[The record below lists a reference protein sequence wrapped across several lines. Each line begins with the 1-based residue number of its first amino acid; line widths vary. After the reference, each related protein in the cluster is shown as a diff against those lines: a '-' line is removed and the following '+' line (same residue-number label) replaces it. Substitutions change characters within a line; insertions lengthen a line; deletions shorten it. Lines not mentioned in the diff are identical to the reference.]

1 MANLVPHN
9 DHNSLP
15 SVHRFSMP
23 HPSSEK
29 EPGYPQEETL
39 DLREILAV
47 LRRHKLLVAVITL
60 LVMGAATF
68 LAFRQA
74 PQYRASAVIRLKN
87 ERQSLTGGIQS
98 EAMDQVMGKAV
109 DPLLSQLQ
117 VLRSRSIAR
126 QVVERTGMRMHSVT
140 DGFSG
145 ARLENV
151 FVAPTVEDDTVTL
164 RFGTDGYAIQ
174 KGGKEAR
181 AFYGDQATLDGITL
195 TVTDRPS
202 VPQAKLAIVPEAV
215 AAQRLLDNLT
225 TRALEK
231 TDVVQVEFTHSD
243 PRVAQRVANSA
254 VEVFQTANAN
264 ESQQQSRRRRLFLE
278 EQLGKTDS
286 VLALAQLQLSDFRRR
301 EQVYSSRDKFAAQ
314 QSSMIELDVRREE
327 LVSDR
332 SVLGSLLTSLARS
345 DNRNLRTFVS
355 APGIASNPVI
365 AQLYTQLLQ
374 YQTARDSATAG
385 PWGSSAQNPDVQR
398 LNTLITN
405 TERRLVDAVQS
416 HVGALDAR
424 IRSLDEM
431 RARNTT
437 EIQGQPEKEAEE
449 MRLTQQVETATKL
462 ADQLRE
468 EYQKARIAEAVEVG
482 QVEVVDLAA
491 LPIAPIGSGRALKMV
506 FGLLLGLMLGGGAAF
521 LRDHLNTKV
530 QRRDELE
537 PLLRIPSLAVIPRI
551 AMNGKADAPRLR
563 LPLRSGNGHEV
574 ERPLERLVTVA
585 EGRSSGAEAYRSL
598 RTNLLFSQTSHAMRR
613 VLVTSAMAAEGKT
626 TTASNL
632 AVTFAQQGKNVLI
645 IDGDLRK
652 ARLHRVFGITREPG
666 LVDVI
671 AEFATLEDAIRPTTV
686 QNLSVLA
693 AGTLPPNPSELL
705 GSPRMRE
712 VLNEAA
718 EQFDLVLI
726 DAPPVLVAGDASIL
740 SVLVDGTVMVL
751 RAGQTDRGA
760 ALAAVQQLKSVGAHM
775 LGSVL
780 NDPDAKVASYEG
792 YYYYAYNYYGEE
804 EEHAGK

>member
-1 MANLVPHN
+1 MANIVPHN
-9 DHNSLP
+9 DQNSLP
-15 SVHRFSMP
+15 PAHRFSMSQSP
-23 HPSSEK
+23 NEN
-29 EPGYPQEETL
+29 EPAYQLEETL
-39 DLREILAV
+39 DLREILGV
-47 LRRHKLLVAVITL
+47 LRRHKLLVGVITL
-60 LVMGAATF
+60 LVVGVAMV

-87 ERQSLTGGIQS
+87 ERQALTGSIQND
-98 EAMDQVMGKAV
+98 AMDQVVGKAV

-117 VLRSRSIAR
+117 VLRSRSNAR
-126 QVVERTGMRMHSVT
+126 EVVKRTGMRLHST
-140 DGFSG
+140 TPGFSG
-145 ARLENV
+145 ALVENV
-151 FVAPTVEDDTVTL
+151 SIAPTVGNDSVSL
-164 RFGTDGYAIQ
+164 RFGTEGYAIE
-174 KGGKEAR
+174 KDGTEAR
-181 AFYGDQATLDGITL
+181 AFYGRQASLAGITL
-195 TVTDRPS
+195 TVTKRPA
-202 VPQAKLAIVPEAV
+202 VRHAQLVVVGEEA
-215 AAQRLLDNLT
+215 AAQHLLDNLT
-225 TRALEK
+225 TRALDK

-243 PRVAQRVANSA
+243 PHVAQRVANAA
-254 VEVFQTANAN
+254 VGVFQTANAS

-286 VLALAQLQLSDFRRR
+286 VLAVAQLQLSDFRRR

-314 QSSMIELDVRREE
+314 QTSMIELDVRREE

-332 SVLGSLLTSLARS
+332 RVFASLLNSLARS

-355 APGIASNPVI
+355 APGIAGNPVI
-365 AQLYTQLLQ
+365 SQLYTQLLQ
-374 YQTARDSATAG
+374 YQTARDSAMAG
-385 PWGSSAQNPDVQR
+385 PWGSAAQNPDVQR

-405 TERRLVDAVQS
+405 TERRLIDAVQS
-416 HVGALDAR
+416 HVGALEAR

-431 RARNTT
+431 KARNTV
-437 EIQGQPEKEAEE
+437 EIQGLPEKEAEE
-449 MRLTQQVETATKL
+449 MRLMQQVETANKL

-468 EYQKARIAEAVEVG
+468 EYQKARIAEAVEIG
-482 QVEVVDLAA
+482 QVEVVDFAG
-491 LPIAPIGSGRALKMV
+491 LPVTPIGSGRGLKITL
-506 FGLLLGLMLGGGAAF
+506 GLLIGLMLGGGAAF
-521 LRDHLNTKV
+521 LREHLDTKV
-530 QRRDELE
+530 RRRDELE
-537 PLLRIPSLAVIPRI
+537 PLLKIPSLAVIPRI
-551 AMNGKADAPRLR
+551 AMNGKAAVPRLR
-563 LPLRSGNGHEV
+563 LPLRADNGNAV
-574 ERPLERLVTVA
+574 ERPLERLVTIV

-598 RTNLLFSQTSHAMRR
+598 RTNLLFSQTALTTRR

-632 AVTFAQQGKNVLI
+632 AVTFAQQGKSVLI

-671 AEFATLEDAIRPTTV
+671 AGFASIDESIRPSGV

-712 VLNEAA
+712 VLDAA
-718 EQFDLVLI
+718 SERYDLVLI

-760 ALAAVQQLKSVGAHM
+760 ALAAVQQLKSVGATM

-804 EEHAGK
+804 EEAPAK

>member
-1 MANLVPHN
+1 MSNM
-9 DHNSLP
+9 LP
-15 SVHRFSMP
+15 EGWTPPPRPIQAAARPMP
-23 HPSSEK
+23 EA
-29 EPGYPQEETL
+29 EAYAVEDTL
-39 DLREILAV
+39 ELREAFGV
-47 LRRHKLLVAVITL
+47 LRRHKLLVATVAL
-60 LVMGAATF
+60 LVTSAAAY
-68 LAFRQA
+68 LAFNQA
-74 PQYRASAVIRLKN
+74 PEYRASAVIRLKN
-87 ERQSLTGGIQS
+87 ERQALTGGIQN

-117 VLRSRSIAR
+117 VLRSRSIAKR
-126 QVVERTGMRMHSVT
+126 VVEQTALRLQPVT
-140 DGFSG
+140 SGFSA
-145 ARLENV
+145 ARLHNV
-151 FVAPTVEDDTVTL
+151 SVAPNLDNDTFAL
-164 RFGTDGYAIQ
+164 RFGSQGYAIQ
-174 KGGKEAR
+174 KNDRESRAWYGEPASLGG
-181 AFYGDQATLDGITL
+181 LTL
-195 TVTDRPS
+195 TVTERPN
-202 VPQAKLAIVPEAV
+202 VPRATVTVVPEHIAV
-215 AAQRLLDNLT
+215 QRVIDHLT
-225 TRALEK
+225 SRALEK
-231 TDVVQVEFTHSD
+231 TDVVQVDFTHND
-243 PRVAQRVANSA
+243 PLVARRVANTA
-254 VEVFQTANAN
+254 VDVFQVANAN

-286 VLALAQLQLSDFRRR
+286 VLALAQHQLSDFRRR
-301 EQVYSSRDKFAAQ
+301 EEVYSSRDKFSAQ
-314 QSSMIELDVRREE
+314 QSGMIALDVRREE

-332 SVLGSLLTSLARS
+332 SVFASLLNSLARS

-398 LNTLITN
+398 LNTLIAN

-437 EIQGQPEKEAEE
+437 AIQGLPEKEAEE
-449 MRLTQQVETATKL
+449 MRLVQQVETATKL

-491 LPIAPIGSGRALKMV
+491 LPIAPIGSGRALKTAL
-506 FGLLLGLMLGGGAAF
+506 GLLLGIMLGGGAAF
-521 LRDHLNTKV
+521 LREHLNTKV

-537 PLLRIPSLAVIPRI
+537 PLLRVPSLGVIPRI
-551 AMNGKADAPRLR
+551 AVTGKADTPRLR
-563 LPLRSGNGHEV
+563 LPLRSGNGHDV

-598 RTNLLFSQTSHAMRR
+598 RTNLLFSQTGHAMRR

-632 AVTFAQQGKNVLI
+632 AVTFAQQGKSVLI

-671 AEFATLEDAIRPTTV
+671 AEFATLDDAIRPTPIP
-686 QNLSVLA
+686 NLFVLA

-705 GSPRMRE
+705 GSVRMRE
-712 VLNEAA
+712 VLKDVSERY
-718 EQFDLVLI
+718 DLVLI

-792 YYYYAYNYYGEE
+792 YYYDAYDYYGEE
-804 EEHAGK
+804 E